1 MIGLGVDY
9 GIHLTMRYR
18 EGVVENG
25 DINKANKT
33 AIISVGSALL
43 FATITT
49 MIGFFSNLS
58 SEIVPIKEFGI
69 QTGLGILSAF
79 IIFVTFLP
87 ACRILI
93 DRYYESKGKNVLSQ
107 TNIDIIKAKKMG
119 SKSDAISDKFMS
131 IGSILALKYPERTL
145 AFFMVLTLI
154 AGYGGSQISSEFNA

>member
-1 MIGLGVDY
+1 
-9 GIHLTMRYR
+9 MRYR

-25 DINKANKT
+25 DIDKANKT

-87 ACRILI
+87 AC
-93 DRYYESKGKNVLSQ
+93 
-107 TNIDIIKAKKMG
+107 
-119 SKSDAISDKFMS
+119 
-131 IGSILALKYPERTL
+131 
-145 AFFMVLTLI
+145 
-154 AGYGGSQISSEFNA
+154 